1 VRTVDDTEN
10 CEVRITS
17 MFGILVVTHG
27 EMASGIIDAMR
38 MIFGQPEDK
47 ETGIVEPV
55 VLKEGESPETLLAEI
70 NGRIEQMK
78 AHGAKG
84 VLILTDLFGS
94 TTTNAGLNA
103 MLTEKGTKKVQKN
116 GVAVVSGIN
125 LPMLLE
131 LIPALKSCKSVE
143 ELAKLAVDVGK
154 RSIMNVAEEMAK
166 RKKK

>member
-1 VRTVDDTEN
+1 MKKLWSEYAL
-10 CEVRITS
+10 

-27 EMASGIIDAMR
+27 VMANGIIDAMR

-47 ETGIVEPV
+47 DTGLIEPV
-55 VLKEGESPETLLAEI
+55 VLKEGESPETLLSEI
-70 NGRIEQMK
+70 NRKIGQMK
-78 AHGAKG
+78 AHGIKG

-94 TTTNAGLNA
+94 TTTNAGLNV
-103 MLTEKGTKKVQKN
+103 MLTKKGTKKGQKN
-116 GVAVVSGIN
+116 GVAIVTGVN

-131 LIPALKSCKSVE
+131 LIPALKSCKSVD

-154 RSIMNVAEEMAK
+154 KSIMNVAEEMAR